1 MSYYLIIAGPIG
13 VGKSTLTARMQQS
26 AGYLPL
32 FEEPDDNP
40 YLRDFYASGATAF
53 ETQLSFLGQRLQQ
66 CRQVAE
72 GLAQGQ
78 RVVQDRSI
86 EEDFRI
92 FTEHAYRKGLISPP
106 QFETYKRIYEGMQPF
121 LPKADLV
128 IYLAAP
134 VEVLQRRIQTRGR
147 IYEQDLDKAYLQ
159 EQNDLYEA
167 WASSYD
173 RTPMLRIDT
182 AQYENAGQVFRQ
194 AMIRL
199 GLPVH
204 EDAA

>member
-26 AGYLPL
+26 AGYFAL

-40 YLRDFYASGATAF
+40 YLQHFYASGASAF
-53 ETQLSFLGQRLQQ
+53 ETQLSFLGQRLHQ
-66 CRQVAE
+66 CARIADHL
-72 GLAQGQ
+72 GLGR

-92 FTEHAYRKGLISPP
+92 FTEHAWRKGLISTP
-106 QFETYKRIYEGMQPF
+106 QFEIYQSLYSGMQPF

-134 VEVLQRRIQTRGR
+134 VEVLQRRIRARGR
-147 IYEQDLDKAYLQ
+147 AYEQQLGERYLQ

-167 WASSYD
+167 WAENYD

-182 AQYENAGQVFRQ
+182 AQYDDAGQVFRQ
-194 AMIRL
+194 AMLRL
-199 GLPVH
+199 GLPVT
-204 EDAA
+204 EVAV